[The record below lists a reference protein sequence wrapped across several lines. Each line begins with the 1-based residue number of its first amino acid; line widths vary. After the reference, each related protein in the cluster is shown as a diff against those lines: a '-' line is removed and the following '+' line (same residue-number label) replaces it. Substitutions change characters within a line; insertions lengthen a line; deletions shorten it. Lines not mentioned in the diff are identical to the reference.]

1 MSSLLEQFGLA
12 IEHGKTE
19 VFHFS
24 RVNEV
29 FNPSLLDLTIL
40 EGPILCPKE
49 MWHYIGFIFDIKLTF
64 HQHIN
69 FYANKAISTIKSMTM
84 LRNLLRELILF

>member
-1 MSSLLEQFGLA
+1 MSQTCFEVWDMTQISIISFVDNGLFISQDKSFVVSNSNLFCSYQIMTSLLEQFGLA

-40 EGPILCPKE
+40 EGPILCLKK
-49 MWHYIGFIFDIKLTF
+49 M
-64 HQHIN
+64 
-69 FYANKAISTIKSMTM
+69 
-84 LRNLLRELILF
+84 